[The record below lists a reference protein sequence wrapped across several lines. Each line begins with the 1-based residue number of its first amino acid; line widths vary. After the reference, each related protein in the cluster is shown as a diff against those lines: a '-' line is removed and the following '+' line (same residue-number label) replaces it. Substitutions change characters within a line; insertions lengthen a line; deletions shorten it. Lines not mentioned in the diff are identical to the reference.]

1 MKKRYMGTKAGIAGD
16 AIGNANGKKAGKSVC
31 LIAPLPP
38 PNGGIAR
45 WAEII
50 MRHFSDN
57 EEFTL
62 RFADI
67 APMEKKAGKQNT
79 ARRLS
84 NGIFR
89 LVRDLPGIYRAI
101 KASDIVHLTTS
112 GQYALARDFIVGLFA
127 KYHRVPFA
135 YHLHF
140 GRIPDMRRKNSL
152 EWHVFRI
159 VFKLADAIVVL
170 DSETAKTLG
179 TYGLKV
185 RRLPNA
191 IDLAALPEAR
201 RDICHRAV
209 FIGWVIPGKGVTELV
224 EAWASLGAHEYR
236 LSIIG
241 PGTDSY
247 IDSLRCDAGIEFLGE
262 IDHSE
267 AMEHLADSDF
277 LVLPSHTEGFPNVV
291 LEAMALGKAVLATD
305 VGAIPEMI
313 GSECGR
319 IVPAKNVDALG
330 QALEWM
336 VRHADEVR
344 RMGEAARRRCRD
356 RYSVETIGKELAD
369 IWKSL

>member
-1 MKKRYMGTKAGIAGD
+1 MNLNENMKAVGKA
-16 AIGNANGKKAGKSVC
+16 VC

-38 PNGGIAR
+38 PNGGISR

-50 MRHFSDN
+50 IRHFSGN

-62 RFADI
+62 RVADI
-67 APMEKKAGKQNT
+67 APMEKKPGKQNT
-79 ARRLS
+79 AKRLS
-84 NGIFR
+84 NGIIQ
-89 LVRDLPGIYRAI
+89 LVTDLPGIYRAV
-101 KASDIVHLTTS
+101 KASDIIHLTTS
-112 GQYALARDFIVGLFA
+112 GQYALARDLIVGFFA
-127 KYHRVPFA
+127 KLHRVPFA

-159 VFKLADAIVVL
+159 VFMLADAIVVL
-170 DSETAKTLG
+170 DTETAKTLG
-179 TYGLKV
+179 TYGPKV

-191 IDLAALPEAR
+191 IDFAALPEAR

-224 EAWASLGAHEYR
+224 EAWTRLGAHDYR

-247 IDSLRCDAGIEFLGE
+247 IDSLQCDDSIEFLGE
-262 IDHSE
+262 MGHSE

-330 QALEWM
+330 QAMEWM
-336 VRHADEVR
+336 IRHDDEVR
-344 RMGEAARRRCRD
+344 KMGEAARRRCRD
-356 RYSVETIGKELAD
+356 QYSVETIGKELAD